1 MININKTIKQQP
13 KEFAVRSVAT
23 HVKSLEH
30 DRPNVSF
37 TRATPLDMPN

>member
-13 KEFAVRSVAT
+13 KEGAVRSV
-23 HVKSLEH
+23 KSHQH
-30 DRPNVSF
+30 DCPNVSF